1 MEQPVFTVGF
11 FRHPEVNIEA
21 GVVTEFDAVPVLRRT
36 GSKLPGM
43 NHDFF
48 LRLRRLFIGKTVIG
62 DRALHDAQL
71 AEDASRGVV
80 VAQQGGRDILF
91 GKNGVERL
99 TFQSAGISKDDM

>member
-1 MEQPVFTVGF
+1 M
-11 FRHPEVNIEA
+11 NIEA

-62 DRALHDAQL
+62 DRTFHDAQL
-71 AEDASRGVV
+71 TEDTGRGVV
-80 VAQQGGRDILF
+80 VAQQGGGDVLF
-91 GKNGVERL
+91 GKEWGGAFNFPVCGD
-99 TFQSAGISKDDM
+99 Q

>member
-1 MEQPVFTVGF
+1 M
-11 FRHPEVNIEA
+11 NIEA

-62 DRALHDAQL
+62 DRTFHDAQL
-71 AEDASRGVV
+71 TEDTGRGVV
-80 VAQQGGRDILF
+80 VAQQGGGDVLF
-91 GKNGVERL
+91 GKERGGA
-99 TFQSAGISKDDM
+99 FNFPVCGDQ